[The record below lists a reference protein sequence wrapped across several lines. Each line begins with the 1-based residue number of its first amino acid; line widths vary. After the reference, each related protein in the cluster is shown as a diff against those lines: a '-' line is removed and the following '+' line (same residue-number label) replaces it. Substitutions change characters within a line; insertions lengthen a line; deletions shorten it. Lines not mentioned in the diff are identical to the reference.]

1 MDNYQ
6 PNQVL
11 TIFDRWA
18 KQNFQQNPILRCL
31 STCASCVDRSL
42 SSRIT
47 LTLVQVPG
55 AKLMGSDMYGIS
67 QGCDHLMVGLSQ
79 FYPPCESGDGT
90 GARTRIVSLKGWCPD
105 RLDDTAIC
113 TVRAETHD
121 SWLALTYGVPCF
133 TSFYRL
139 YRNPHSL
146 YILYHIFYKKSIC
159 DFLCRWQQAGY
170 IPFLPIAFRT
180 ALGNTLSSFDFVIP
194 YC

>member
-1 MDNYQ
+1 MLITGIFAFPIGSFYLSEGTSQLTSYSYLDDYQ

-11 TIFDRWA
+11 AIFDRWA

-31 STCASCVDRSL
+31 STCASYVDRSL

-55 AKLMGSDMYGIS
+55 AKLVGSDMYGIS

-105 RLDDTAIC
+105 RLDDTAMC
-113 TVRAETHD
+113 SAESPRHWWD
-121 SWLALTYGVPCF
+121 QGLS
-133 TSFYRL
+133 TS
-139 YRNPHSL
+139 PE
-146 YILYHIFYKKSIC
+146 
-159 DFLCRWQQAGY
+159 
-170 IPFLPIAFRT
+170 
-180 ALGNTLSSFDFVIP
+180 
-194 YC
+194 